1 MKNIIKIS
9 LIIFIIL
16 ISGCSDVNDGRIGVK
31 DIKKN
36 NTVDD
41 VINKQI
47 EKTNSLTDEDNLN
60 VGEESKKEETKQIDE
75 HNTIDYSKKVDYD
88 LTLMNKDMVYGII
101 YDMITNSDKYIGKTF
116 RIEGLYYANYH
127 KSTDKYYHYCVVEDA
142 LACCAQGLEF
152 IWDGG
157 PNIYPDEYPEN
168 NTGIVIEGV
177 FETYEAE
184 SYDFSFC
191 RIKDSKVKLIND

>member
-47 EKTNSLTDEDNLN
+47 EKTNSLTDEDNLT
-60 VGEESKKEETKQIDE
+60 VGEESTKEETKQIDE

-88 LTLMNKDMVYGII
+88 RL
-101 YDMITNSDKYIGKTF
+101 
-116 RIEGLYYANYH
+116 
-127 KSTDKYYHYCVVEDA
+127 
-142 LACCAQGLEF
+142 
-152 IWDGG
+152 
-157 PNIYPDEYPEN
+157 
-168 NTGIVIEGV
+168 
-177 FETYEAE
+177 
-184 SYDFSFC
+184 
-191 RIKDSKVKLIND
+191 

>member
-60 VGEESKKEETKQIDE
+60 VGEESKKKKQ
-75 HNTIDYSKKVDYD
+75 
-88 LTLMNKDMVYGII
+88 NK
-101 YDMITNSDKYIGKTF
+101 
-116 RIEGLYYANYH
+116 
-127 KSTDKYYHYCVVEDA
+127 
-142 LACCAQGLEF
+142 
-152 IWDGG
+152 
-157 PNIYPDEYPEN
+157 
-168 NTGIVIEGV
+168 
-177 FETYEAE
+177 
-184 SYDFSFC
+184 
-191 RIKDSKVKLIND
+191 

>member
-47 EKTNSLTDEDNLN
+47 EKTNSLTDEDNLT
-60 VGEESKKEETKQIDE
+60 VGEESTKEETKQIDE

-101 YDMITNSDKYIGKTF
+101 YDMITDPDKYIGKTF

>member
-127 KSTDKYYHYCVVEDA
+127 KSTDKYYHYCIVEDA

-152 IWDGG
+152 IWDDG

-191 RIKDSKVKLIND
+191 RIKDAKIKLIND